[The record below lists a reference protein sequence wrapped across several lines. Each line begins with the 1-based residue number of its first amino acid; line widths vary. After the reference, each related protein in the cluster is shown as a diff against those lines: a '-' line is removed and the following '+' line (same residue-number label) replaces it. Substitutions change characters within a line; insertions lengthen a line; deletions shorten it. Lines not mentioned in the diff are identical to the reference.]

1 MSSSQEEFRV
11 HGTFIKV
18 FLEDLLCVTYSS
30 RHWSCNEMYEI
41 LYCSNM
47 QITTYPEYTWHLHIE
62 FGKKSRPQD
71 GLSLA
76 NNSLIDICGSQFQ
89 ERGLSQE
96 TRRKR
101 EIPWVA
107 AFHLSYY
114 QATVLIHH
122 ALKIFGKEKQVRE
135 LKAGWGSLTGTDQL
149 GFHWVI
155 SEAEPERG
163 PRGPGKGRSG
173 GDTQLGARVR
183 GPALLK
189 LESWHQQSKADW
201 EKETDPPSGVL
212 FLPKA
217 KLQAE
222 TAWLELKVG
231 NQAFAHGPSEQWKKN
246 ELISWSKKI
255 PWNRGDGR
263 DSWAG
268 KCSEYIMVWMIL
280 WTSWKRTS
288 YS

>member
-189 LESWHQQSKADW
+189 LESWH
-201 EKETDPPSGVL
+201 
-212 FLPKA
+212 
-217 KLQAE
+217 
-222 TAWLELKVG
+222 
-231 NQAFAHGPSEQWKKN
+231 
-246 ELISWSKKI
+246 
-255 PWNRGDGR
+255 
-263 DSWAG
+263 
-268 KCSEYIMVWMIL
+268 
-280 WTSWKRTS
+280 
-288 YS
+288 